1 MFQLS
6 LLLEDETKTRP
17 EFTIVSMPQVE
28 IKNAETI
35 RVPADSHFLGWTDVE
50 LLRNGGPEAMEV
62 FLTRYRKTLEGFPDE
77 YRALVVAKW
86 ISVGKRYRV
95 VRSTKLVT
103 WLIYVGNNA
112 IRDAE
117 RKLIRHEIGHKLFQ
131 RTTVEADTP
140 YEMFIEADYLAW
152 DFDRVDPD
160 VAELARAVMSG
171 EIEPDQLTDFERQSL
186 RDAWETLQL

>member
-1 MFQLS
+1 

-117 RKLIRHEIGHKLFQ
+117 RKLIRHESGVKEWKRAGL
-131 RTTVEADTP
+131 REDVG
-140 YEMFIEADYLAW
+140 YEHDLSLNEIYISLQA
-152 DFDRVDPD
+152 VDPD
-160 VAELARAVMSG
+160 VALLALEIMQG
-171 EIEPDQLTDFERQSL
+171 KIEPDKLTDYEREAL
-186 RDAWETLQL
+186 KAAWEAIS

>member
-1 MFQLS
+1 MRQLS
-6 LLLEDETKTRP
+6 LFNPPSEVKAPEGSAPPDLIVVEKCTPFQAPGGPLSTWPDIDLLRVGTP
-17 EFTIVSMPQVE
+17 ESVGE
-28 IKNAETI
+28 
-35 RVPADSHFLGWTDVE
+35 FLG
-50 LLRNGGPEAMEV
+50 
-62 FLTRYRKTLEGFPDE
+62 RYRRTLEGFDE
-77 YRALVVAKW
+77 EHHGLVVAKW
-86 ISVGKRYRV
+86 MNAATRYRPV
-95 VRSTKLVT
+95 ESAKLVT

-112 IRDAE
+112 IRDAK

-160 VAELARAVMSG
+160 VAELARSVMSG